1 MRTKHPCDASG
12 EDSDQSASPSH
23 GPKRRRC
30 NTHDEKYDTIFEL
43 LKKVEERSERM
54 ELHAMENKREAFKQT
69 QTLGAEGVLPSRHI
83 ESFLRVFKQFT
94 HNLPS
99 R

>member
-1 MRTKHPCDASG
+1 MNARGSDPIITANDELASVLAIG
-12 EDSDQSASPSH
+12 SVRNQAETN
-23 GPKRRRC
+23 GVWRLVGYRC
-30 NTHDEKYDTIFEL
+30 VFEL
-43 LKKVEERSERM
+43 G
-54 ELHAMENKREAFKQT
+54 
-69 QTLGAEGVLPSRHI
+69 TLGAEGVLPSRHI